1 MIPFSYLDSS
11 TSTVTG
17 AGKTKCMLKVLS
29 IIIPVKPI
37 TNTLSGSLFP
47 FVITVGMVPGCFHA
61 ASYSVTLFALFTP
74 WE

>member
-1 MIPFSYLDSS
+1 MHVESFIYNYN
-11 TSTVTG
+11 TCV
-17 AGKTKCMLKVLS
+17 
-29 IIIPVKPI
+29 PI

-74 WE
+74 WK

>member
-1 MIPFSYLDSS
+1 
-11 TSTVTG
+11 
-17 AGKTKCMLKVLS
+17 MLKVLS
-29 IIIPVKPI
+29 IIIPI

-61 ASYSVTLFALFTP
+61 AAYSVTLFALFTP

>member
-1 MIPFSYLDSS
+1 MIVLFSISYIDSS

-17 AGKTKCMLKVLS
+17 TGKTKCMLKVLS
-29 IIIPVKPI
+29 IIIAI

-74 WE
+74 WD

>member
-1 MIPFSYLDSS
+1 MIPFSYIDSS

-29 IIIPVKPI
+29 IIIIPI

-61 ASYSVTLFALFTP
+61 AAYSVTLFALFTP